1 MTLTPR
7 DIEDRFEEAAY
18 TLRRLPEKDR
28 PRGYGGSWPS
38 VVQEAKHAYGYTP
51 EAPMR
56 VIPSAAAI
64 TRMEECFDW
73 LMLIHPEDARIVW
86 LRADGMRWRQ
96 VCIRAGV
103 VRSNGIARGS
113 SGTFSLRFDFVCE
126 FSFFAIVKRAAAQ
139 RRQAVDRTR
148 PARMQTCRQR
158 MPSARSQT
166 MRASSGWISINQSKH
181 SSIRV
186 IAAALGITRIGA
198 SGV

>member
-28 PRGYGGSWPS
+28 PRGYGGSWPP

-103 VRSNGIARGS
+103 VRSNAW
-113 SGTFSLRFDFVCE
+113 
-126 FSFFAIVKRAAAQ
+126 
-139 RRQAVDRTR
+139 RR
-148 PARMQTCRQR
+148 
-158 MPSARSQT
+158 
-166 MRASSGWISINQSKH
+166 W
-181 SSIRV
+181 
-186 IAAALGITRIGA
+186 AAALLTIAKQLNSQTELKRKLKVPDEPRAIPRESVVNTQDNPQNTLNFRQDIS
-198 SGV
+198 SGSEA

>member
-28 PRGYGGSWPS
+28 PRGYGSSWPS
-38 VVQEAKHAYGYTP
+38 VVHEVKHAYGYTA

-103 VRSNGIARGS
+103 VRSNAW
-113 SGTFSLRFDFVCE
+113 
-126 FSFFAIVKRAAAQ
+126 
-139 RRQAVDRTR
+139 RR
-148 PARMQTCRQR
+148 
-158 MPSARSQT
+158 
-166 MRASSGWISINQSKH
+166 W
-181 SSIRV
+181 
-186 IAAALGITRIGA
+186 AAALLTIAKKLNSQTKTKRKLRVPDEPRAIPRESVVNTQDNPQNTLNFRRDIS
-198 SGV
+198 SGSKA